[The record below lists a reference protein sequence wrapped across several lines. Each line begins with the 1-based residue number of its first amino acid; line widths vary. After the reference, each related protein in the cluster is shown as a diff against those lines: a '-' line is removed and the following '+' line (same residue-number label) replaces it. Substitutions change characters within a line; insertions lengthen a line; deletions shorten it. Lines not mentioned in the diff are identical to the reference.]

1 MESFVPQLTE
11 ALRGMWQGRWIGL
24 AVAWLAGLAGAAYIF
39 LTPDKYEAS
48 ARVYVDTQS
57 ILKPLMAGLTV
68 QPNIEQQL
76 AILSRTLISRPNV
89 EKLVRMTDM
98 DLKVKNAEQREQLV
112 DRLMRTL
119 YIRSVGR
126 DNLYTIGFT
135 DPDPKQAQR
144 VVQSLLSIFVES
156 GLAEKGSDTG
166 RAQRFIEDQIKAY
179 AKRLTDAENRVK
191 EFKLKHMDFGT
202 GAGQDYFSSLSAL
215 SEDLRKAKLQ
225 LQEAQQSRAALK
237 QQLAD
242 ERARPTAAASTP
254 DDSSSIAT
262 PDLDARIDGLKKNLD
277 DLLLRFT
284 DQHPDVINTRKMIKE
299 LEGQRKEKRD
309 RLRKEAEAQ
318 RKAAAAGAD
327 NSDPVFQ
334 QLKIALADSDAQ
346 VAGLR
351 ARVADYEKRYAQL
364 RAKAES
370 VPEMEAEYARLNR
383 DYGIEKQNYQNLV
396 SRRESAQM
404 SGELEQATGTASF
417 RVIDPPRTSPN
428 PVSPNRQ
435 LLIPLALLLSL
446 AAGFAA
452 SYLFSVVRPTFHD
465 NRNLKTIGK
474 RPVLGAISLVRNA
487 QVLTKR
493 RRRAAL
499 FFGGLAGLTATYSAA
514 IALVFLRG
522 MLPF

>member
-11 ALRGMWQGRWIGL
+11 ALRGMWQGRWVGL
-24 AVAWLAGLAGAAYIF
+24 AVAWLAGLGGAAYIF

-68 QPNIEQQL
+68 QPDIDQQL
-76 AILSRTLISRPNV
+76 TILSRTLISRPNI

-98 DLKVKNAEQREQLV
+98 DLKVKSADQREQIV
-112 DRLMRTL
+112 DKLMRTV
-119 YIRSVGR
+119 YIKSVGR
-126 DNLYTIGFT
+126 DNLYTIGFM
-135 DPDPKQAQR
+135 DPNPAQARR

-156 GLAEKGSDTG
+156 GLAEKGNDTG

-179 AKRLTDAENRVK
+179 AQRLTEAENRVK
-191 EFKLKHMDFGT
+191 EFKLKHMDFGAS
-202 GAGQDYFSSLSAL
+202 AGEDYFGNLSAL
-215 SEDLRKAKLQ
+215 SEELRKAKLQ
-225 LQEAQQSRAALK
+225 LQEANQSRAALK

-242 ERARPTAAASTP
+242 EQAHPAGVPSSG
-254 DDSSSIAT
+254 DDTSSIAT
-262 PDLDARIDGLKKNLD
+262 PDLDARLDALKKNLD
-277 DLLLRFT
+277 DLLLRYT
-284 DQHPDVINTRKMIKE
+284 DQHPDVVNTQKMIKE
-299 LEGQRKEKRD
+299 LEGQRKAKRD
-309 RLRKEAEAQ
+309 QLKKELEERQ
-318 RKAAAAGAD
+318 KAAPASD
-327 NSDPVFQ
+327 NSDPVYQ

-351 ARVADYEKRYAQL
+351 ARVADYEKRYAML
-364 RAKAES
+364 RAKAAS
-370 VPEMEAEYARLNR
+370 VPQMEAEFARLNR

-435 LLIPLALLLSL
+435 LLIPLALLVSL
-446 AAGFAA
+446 GAGFAA
-452 SYLFSVVRPTFHD
+452 SYLYSVVRPTFHD

-487 QVLTKR
+487 EVLTRR
-493 RRRAAL
+493 RRRALL
-499 FFGGLAGLTATYSAA
+499 FFGGLGGLAATYSAA
-514 IALVFLRG
+514 IAIVFIRG
-522 MLPF
+522 FFPF